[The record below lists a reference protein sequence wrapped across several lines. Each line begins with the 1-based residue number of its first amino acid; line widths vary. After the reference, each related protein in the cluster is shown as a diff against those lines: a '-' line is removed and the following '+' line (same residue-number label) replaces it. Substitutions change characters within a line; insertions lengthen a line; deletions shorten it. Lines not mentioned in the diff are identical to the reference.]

1 VSFLLARFRGA
12 RSADKWG
19 LANTLLR
26 VASPFIFLPVLLRS
40 LSQQELGVWY
50 LVLSVYAF
58 AATLEMGVGA
68 TISRAVGLL
77 KGGATSLKQHGY
89 VAGDMGLP
97 NIPWIERL
105 IPTSRWMGLAIAT
118 IMVLATIIAAPVLER
133 KFASELGSVEF
144 LRPLIFILVV
154 TLAGNIL
161 GGHAAGIVIGL
172 NRQEL
177 VLRRN
182 FIISVVQSLVGVGVL
197 IGGGKILG
205 LATIYL
211 IASVLTWLWNE
222 WSLHS
227 CCKEA
232 GIKPHRFHFDRRCFV
247 ALRPTWLRNSAVF
260 LGGFF
265 VMNSGILVS
274 GFTLGLEETARWGL
288 TMQAMTALNSFCQI
302 GINSI
307 VPEMSMLRGA
317 GRDSEL
323 VDLFGR
329 RLRFGLLVFLAG
341 GVMLILCGDFL
352 LGLIDAKTTFL
363 PAGYLAAVIVVQ
375 ALEFN
380 HSAHATVVL
389 SANYNPFA
397 VVSIIGGGLV
407 LFATDWMT
415 RHIGVG
421 GLILG
426 RGLVQ
431 AMVVNWWPILLAAK
445 SLSYRNTSDYVR
457 KVYGIPPRIAPGR

>member
-1 VSFLLARFRGA
+1 VSFLLDKFKGV

-26 VASPFIFLPVLLRS
+26 VGSPLIFLPVLLRS
-40 LSQQELGVWY
+40 LSAQELGVWY
-50 LVLSVYAF
+50 LVLSMYAF
-58 AATLEMGVGA
+58 ASTLEMGVAA
-68 TISRAVGLL
+68 TISRAIGLL
-77 KGGATSLKQHGY
+77 KGGALSLKQHGF
-89 VAGDMGLP
+89 VAGDQERP

-105 IPTSRWMGLAIAT
+105 IPTSRWMGMGVALVMVVAAI
-118 IMVLATIIAAPVLER
+118 IMAPYLEK
-133 KFASELGSVEF
+133 KFVSELGDIGIF
-144 LRPLIFILVV
+144 QPLIIIAVF

-161 GGHAAGIVIGL
+161 GGHAAGVVIGL

-177 VLRRN
+177 VLKRT
-182 FIISVVQSLVGVGVL
+182 FIISVFQTLVGLAIL

-211 IASVLTWLWNE
+211 GASILTWLWNE
-222 WSLHS
+222 WSLHA

-232 GIKPHRFHFDRRCFV
+232 GITPRRFYFDLPCFV

-260 LGGFF
+260 LGGYF

-307 VPEMSMLRGA
+307 VPEMSVLRGA

-329 RLRFGLLVFLAG
+329 RLRFGLLVFLTG
-341 GVMLILCGDFL
+341 GVALILGGDLL

-363 PAGYLAAVIVVQ
+363 PAGYLIAVIIVQ

-397 VVSIIGGGLV
+397 VVSILGGGLV
-407 LFATDWMT
+407 LLATDWMT
-415 RHIGVG
+415 RHFGVA
-421 GLILG
+421 GLISG

-445 SLSYRNTSDYVR
+445 SLSYCNLSDYVR
-457 KVYGIPPRIAPGR
+457 KVYGIPPRIAPEG